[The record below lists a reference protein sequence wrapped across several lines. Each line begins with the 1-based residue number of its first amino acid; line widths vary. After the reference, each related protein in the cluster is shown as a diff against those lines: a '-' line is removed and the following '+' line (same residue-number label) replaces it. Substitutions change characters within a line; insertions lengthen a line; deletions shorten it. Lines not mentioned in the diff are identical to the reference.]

1 MHSFNSFIQRL
12 NEANVKDLPAFT
24 SELVSTTYDMVSSE
38 PEMQT
43 RVGMVGFSVNDLKK
57 LDKKSGK
64 YKSGD
69 IKILAK
75 VVEFFDNYM
84 YDAGLSP
91 EDYDWDG
98 SEYKSLL
105 KLLKV

>member
-1 MHSFNSFIQRL
+1 MHTFRSFTQKL

-43 RVGMVGFSVNDLKK
+43 SFSVNDLKK